1 MDENNYSSAS
11 GFTTDPESAD
21 QQELDNTK
29 ANINRSPVLY
39 LMRRR
44 NLDFPKGSST
54 AGFLRHKQTIWLP
67 NNDKVKSDPG
77 YMYPN
82 HYSSA
87 RFGQVEWIKFKDYKR
102 MNLKWIQKLE
112 LVID

>member
-1 MDENNYSSAS
+1 METNNYSSGS
-11 GFTTDPESAD
+11 GFFTDPETITP
-21 QQELDNTK
+21 QELDNTK
-29 ANINRSPVLY
+29 VNINRSPVLY

-44 NLDFPKGSST
+44 NLDFPKGNTT
-54 AGFLRHKQTIWLP
+54 AGMLKHGKLAWLP
-67 NNDKVKSDPG
+67 NNKEKMSDPG

-87 RFGQVEWIKFKDYKR
+87 RFGQVEWVKFKDYKR
-102 MNLKWIQKLE
+102 MNTKWIQKLE